1 VDPQMK
7 KTASSGDFP
16 EVAPYE
22 LFSACYDRMMRHVDY
37 AAWAD
42 FAARQFAA
50 LGIAGG
56 RRVDLAC
63 GTGAFLSRFAR
74 YGVVAEGIDASEAML
89 ERARARARTEGLE
102 IAFSRQ
108 DMRHFTVSRPAD
120 ALVCLHDSFNYLL
133 ADGELVQTLTRIRE
147 ALRPGGAALFDL
159 STRSNIRDNFA
170 GRTFCEDT
178 PGYAYFGKTATI
190 PCRLAVVERSLLSR
204 VAKRGGKARA
214 GIHTA
219 GLRRAV
225 RSVPGLVL
233 RAEYGGM
240 EEVAVI
246 AARSVSLPGPRI
258 ILEAH
263 TITTLMLF
271 FFGTGY
277 IMIWQAQQY
286 AYVGQVHSEH
296 RACRRGNERYLFALY
311 GGG

>member
-1 VDPQMK
+1 MK

-56 RRVDLAC
+56 RLVDLAC

-74 YGVVAEGIDASEAML
+74 YGFVAEGIDASEAML

-133 ADGELVQTLTRIRE
+133 SDGELVQTLTRIRE

-178 PGYAYFGKTATI
+178 PGYAYIWKNRYNPLRG
-190 PCRLAVVERSLLSR
+190 LAVVEMEF
-204 VAKRGGKARA
+204 VVKGGKTGRERHVQR
-214 GIHTA
+214 IHTRRA
-219 GLRRAV
+219 VRRAV

-240 EEVAVI
+240 EEVAVHR
-246 AARSVSLPGPRI
+246 RSLC
-258 ILEAH
+258 L
-263 TITTLMLF
+263 T
-271 FFGTGY
+271 
-277 IMIWQAQQY
+277 
-286 AYVGQVHSEH
+286 
-296 RACRRGNERYLFALY
+296 YLVQRDNT
-311 GGG
+311 